1 MCDLEWGRTFIAKVS
16 EWIIRVA
23 LCGRGDVYMNLTGK
37 KIAAGTAPSE
47 IVPLLADQ
55 LVNCVLWEPAVLGMI
70 KALQQWVHV
79 GSLSPMWLHW
89 CKTELS
95 IFFHLE
101 S

>member
-1 MCDLEWGRTFIAKVS
+1 MMHGPYTCVTWNGGRTFIAKVS

-79 GSLSPMWLHW
+79 GSL
-89 CKTELS
+89 
-95 IFFHLE
+95 
-101 S
+101 